1 MKKSA
6 TLITG
11 CAGFIGSNLTYYL
24 VNKKKTIIGIDNLEL
39 GSLNNLNRSIN
50 KKNFS
55 FKKLDISNFKKLSD
69 YLIRICNKYKI
80 ETIWHLAANSD
91 IKDGF
96 NNPDNDYKN
105 TFLTTYNLIKISK
118 KIKVKNFIF
127 ASSSAIYGDLKNKQI
142 SENSGPLLPIST
154 YGAMKLASEG
164 IISAAKESF
173 LKKIYIFRFPNV
185 VGYPSTHGVIHD
197 FIQKLK
203 KNPHKLD
210 VLGNGKQK
218 KIYMHVDD
226 LIHSMDYV
234 VKNSNK
240 NISLFNLGPRDNGV
254 TVKFISKEVTRYFNK
269 NKKIIFQNKSKGWVG
284 DVPIFRYST
293 KKFKKFYPLFKSSS
307 KSAIIKA
314 VKELATNSK

>member
-6 TLITG
+6 ILLTG
-11 CAGFIGSNLTYYL
+11 CAGFIGSNLTHYF
-24 VNKKKTIIGIDNLEL
+24 VSQKKIVIGLDNLKL
-39 GSLNNLNRSIN
+39 GNLKNLNRSIEE
-50 KKNFS
+50 KNFF
-55 FKKLDISNFKKLSD
+55 FKKLDISNFTELSH
-69 YLIRICNKYKI
+69 YIIKITKKYKI

-96 NNPDNDYKN
+96 NDPDNDYKN

-118 KIKVKNFIF
+118 KIKVKNFVF
-127 ASSSAIYGDLKNKQI
+127 ASSSAIYGDLKNKKI
-142 SENSGPLLPIST
+142 SEDSGPLLPISV

-197 FIQKLK
+197 FIKRLK
-203 KNPHKLD
+203 KNPFKLD

-226 LIHSMDYV
+226 LINSMNYI
-234 VKNSNK
+234 VKNSTK
-240 NISLFNLGPRDNGV
+240 NVSLFNLGPRDNGV
-254 TVKFISKEVTRYFNK
+254 TVKFISKEVIKYFNK
-269 NKKIIFQNKSKGWVG
+269 NKKIMFQKKTKGWMG

-293 KKFKKFYPLFKSSS
+293 KKFKKFAPKIKTYSRN
-307 KSAIIKA
+307 AIIKA
-314 VKELATNSK
+314 VKELILKK